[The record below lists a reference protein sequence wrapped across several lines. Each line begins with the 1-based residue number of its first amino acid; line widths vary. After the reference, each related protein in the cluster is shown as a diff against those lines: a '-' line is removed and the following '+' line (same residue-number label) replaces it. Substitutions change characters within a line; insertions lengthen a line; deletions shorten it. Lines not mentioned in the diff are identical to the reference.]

1 MKNRKD
7 TAFTV
12 ELLGLFILL
21 TMVITTVAGVFVM
34 SRSHSLE
41 AKRLNEAVI
50 LAQNAAEVSSAAP
63 DDASLQDMLK
73 DMDNNTGNTAAQ
85 REISGEEGSW
95 NAIYASVKKDGASS
109 DDLFIVCVTRRYP
122 EGRPAERTDK
132 GAYAEDTI
140 EVYAAGTAGSDDLNS
155 LEPSALRDP
164 VYTLTSGTYFGSD
177 SYTEEGGR
185 P

>member
-21 TMVITTVAGVFVM
+21 TMVITTVAGVFVI

-50 LAQNAAEVSSAAP
+50 LAQSAAEVSSAAP
-63 DDASLQDMLK
+63 DDASLKDVLS
-73 DMDNNTGNTAAQ
+73 DMDNNTGNTASQ
-85 REISGEEGSW
+85 REIGGEDGSW

-122 EGRPAERTDK
+122 DGKPAERTDK

-140 EVYAAGTAGSDDLNS
+140 EVFSADQAGADDLND
-155 LEPSALRDP
+155 LEPSALREP
-164 VYTLTSGTYFGSD
+164 VYTLTSGTYFGRD